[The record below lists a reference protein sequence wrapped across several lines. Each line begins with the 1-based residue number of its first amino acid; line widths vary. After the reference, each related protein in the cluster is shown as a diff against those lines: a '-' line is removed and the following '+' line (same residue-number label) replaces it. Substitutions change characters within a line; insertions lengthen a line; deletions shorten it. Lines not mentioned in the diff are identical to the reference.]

1 VGSTKVLPDDSVPQ
15 SLPWSSH
22 SHSQRQQGQM
32 SHSLGVR
39 RHQCLISPNSGVVI
53 DISRLGQSNNRV
65 NEDVGSSLSSSSDG
79 EFSVGSV
86 HWVSGLESDNS
97 PPREFVEV
105 CSELGGG
112 VYLSAMLVVVSIR
125 RKLTS

>member
-1 VGSTKVLPDDSVPQ
+1 
-15 SLPWSSH
+15 
-22 SHSQRQQGQM
+22 M

>member
-1 VGSTKVLPDDSVPQ
+1 
-15 SLPWSSH
+15 
-22 SHSQRQQGQM
+22 M

-39 RHQCLISPNSGVVI
+39 RHQSLVSPNSGVVV
-53 DISRLGQSNNRV
+53 DISRLGQSDNRV

-97 PPREFVEV
+97 PPRKFVEV
-105 CSELGGG
+105 GP
-112 VYLSAMLVVVSIR
+112 
-125 RKLTS
+125 